1 MNFSTLQIVFWAAGF
16 IGHAALLYVLVRKHR
31 WRTFP
36 VFTSLI
42 LFQAIV
48 SVVLFAMWRYGEKG
62 AYGRA
67 YWTAAVVDFA
77 FQLALLYEMASIVL
91 RPTGTW
97 VRDARN
103 SFLLW
108 SGFAVVVAFG
118 ASVAISPPASSTL
131 SKLEVRGVI
140 FTSLLICEIFLA
152 MIAAANRLGLQWR
165 SHVMALGQGLTIWAM
180 SALISDAAHIALGW
194 DRNFAVLDYI
204 RYAFYL
210 GALVLWIVAFWLPER
225 ERASLSPDMNNYL
238 VALHGR
244 VQYDLDR
251 IAVSKKQLL

>member
-1 MNFSTLQIVFWAAGF
+1 MNFSPLQIVFWAAGF
-16 IGHAALLYVLVRKHR
+16 IGHAALFYVLVRRRR

-42 LFQAIV
+42 LFQAV
-48 SVVLFAMWRYGEKG
+48 VTVVLFAISQYGAKG

-67 YWTAAVVDFA
+67 YWTTAVIDFG
-77 FQLALLYEMASIVL
+77 FQLGLLYEMASIVL

-108 SGFAVVVAFG
+108 SGFAVVVALS

-131 SKLEVRGVI
+131 SKLQVRGVI
-140 FTSLLICEIFLA
+140 FTSLLVCEIFLA

-165 SHVMALGQGLTIWAM
+165 SHVMALGQGLTMWAM

-194 DRNFAVLDYI
+194 DRNSSVLDYI
-204 RYAFYL
+204 RMAFYL

-225 ERASLSPDMNNYL
+225 ERAPLSPDMNNYL